1 MQPGLLFCL
10 GGLAGFASDKIS
22 AGILI
27 MVGTGLYLASYL
39 LVAEYG
45 NSFGEV
51 LALQGFLFGLS
62 NTLL

>member
-27 MVGTGLYLASYL
+27 FIGTGIYLASYL

-45 NSFGEV
+45 HSFADF
-51 LALQGFLFGLS
+51 LALQGFMFGLS